1 MLFSLLGII
10 LLLIGLDG
18 IDASMTDGE
27 MIGNLIVS
35 VAGLAFF
42 AVGVSKAV
50 KGE

>member
-18 IDASMTDGE
+18 IDASVTDGE
-27 MIGNLIVS
+27 MIGNLILS

>member
-10 LLLIGLDG
+10 LLLMGLDG
-18 IDASMTDGE
+18 IDTSVTDDE

-35 VAGLAFF
+35 VFGLAFF
-42 AVGVSKAV
+42 AVGVTRAV

>member
-18 IDASMTDGE
+18 IDTSVTDGE
-27 MIGNLIVS
+27 MITNLFVA

-42 AVGVSKAV
+42 AAGVSKAV
-50 KGE
+50 KG

>member
-18 IDASMTDGE
+18 IDTSVTDGE
-27 MIGNLIVS
+27 MIGNLIVA

-42 AVGVSKAV
+42 AAGVSKAV

>member
-18 IDASMTDGE
+18 IDASVTDGE
-27 MIGNLIVS
+27 MIGNLIVA
-35 VAGLAFF
+35 VAGLVFF
-42 AVGVSKAV
+42 AVGVTRAI

>member
-10 LLLIGLDG
+10 LLLMGLDG
-18 IDASMTDGE
+18 IDASVTDGE
-27 MIGNLIVS
+27 MIGNLILS